1 MKKNLFNNQ
10 ILWFEKMLKSTGFVD
25 FSGPPSSFN
34 ILWFFLC
41 VYGGEKERKSLE
53 KKENL
58 LESKDKRNCE
68 FFFLREEGIVREQ
81 GAEAAHP

>member
-1 MKKNLFNNQ
+1 MEEKK
-10 ILWFEKMLKSTGFVD
+10 
-25 FSGPPSSFN
+25 
-34 ILWFFLC
+34 
-41 VYGGEKERKSLE
+41 KERVWE

-58 LESKDKRNCE
+58 LESKDKRNCK